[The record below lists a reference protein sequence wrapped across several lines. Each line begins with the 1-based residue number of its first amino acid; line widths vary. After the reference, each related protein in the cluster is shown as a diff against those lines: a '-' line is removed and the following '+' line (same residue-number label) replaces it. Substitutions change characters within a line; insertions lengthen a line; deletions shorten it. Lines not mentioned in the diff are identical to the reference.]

1 MRFELKSTCNNDNGI
16 TELYADPKTLRP
28 IAVDGNIIDTDDPSM
43 TVAMELRY
51 IAVDQYTVPS
61 SIRAHAI
68 GHGWLFWARE
78 RVEVDYTDYQF

>member
-1 MRFELKSTCNNDNGI
+1 
-16 TELYADPKTLRP
+16 
-28 IAVDGNIIDTDDPSM
+28 M

-51 IAVDQYTVPS
+51 IAIDQYTVPS

-78 RVEVDYTDYQF
+78 HVEVDYTDYQFYNTAENRRRQASKPKRN